1 MPEGHRNIHIAS
13 FMLAF
18 YLVWENDDCDYDDD
32 YDDDDYDDDDYD
44 NHWNKMYRKALLMY
58 G

>member
-32 YDDDDYDDDDYD
+32 YDDDMMMMMIMTTTETRCTERLY
-44 NHWNKMYRKALLMY
+44 
-58 G
+58 